1 MVLNAYIDESYVA
14 NGNYYVG
21 VLLVDPNASSHIRNG
36 LDSLAKF
43 AAARHGIPDTCE
55 FHGHSLFQMQD
66 DWSALRNKPNTAAS
80 LYNAALKVIA
90 SSNGLLFFHGVDTAK
105 LRLAYQKPH
114 DPHIIALQYVL
125 ERVQEYAVKHD
136 VRINVIADQV
146 HDQYHHEQRIKL
158 FQQVGTM
165 GYKRSKLERINLPFD
180 WSDSRSHRNLQA
192 IDLAVFIHRRK
203 FAHVE
208 TNQLSAQAVAKL
220 NSTIDPI
227 IKHQQLWVPQL
238 KREITLTH

>member
-1 MVLNAYIDESYVA
+1 MRLQREWKYGSQRVHRRCLTSPTATITLGFFSLTQTHRATSETGLTLWRSSRQPGTGFPIRANFMDIHSFKCKTTGAPYVI
-14 NGNYYVG
+14 
-21 VLLVDPNASSHIRNG
+21 SR
-36 LDSLAKF
+36 
-43 AAARHGIPDTCE
+43 IP
-55 FHGHSLFQMQD
+55 Q
-66 DWSALRNKPNTAAS
+66 LR

-125 ERVQEYAVKHD
+125 ERAQEYAVKHD

-208 TNQLSAQAVAKL
+208 TNQLSAQQWR
-220 NSTIDPI
+220 NSTQPSI
-227 IKHQQLWVPQL
+227 
-238 KREITLTH
+238 R